1 MTRSAS
7 TVSADQD
14 CINLQND
21 KFDDFARFLVKSAQ
35 HFREQG
41 FHVNYIS
48 PNNEPNGQWHTNSFQ
63 EGSFATKADL
73 YRMVEELDKSNQRSS
88 KSTQKILIPEVGD
101 MKYLFKL
108 INN

>member
-1 MTRSAS
+1 MKAARERGMNNFLFFTNSAPYFMTRSAS
-7 TVSADQD
+7 TVSTDQD

-48 PNNEPNGQWHTNSFQ
+48 PNNEPNGNGMPIPSK
-63 EGSFATKADL
+63 KAAL
-73 YRMVEELDKSNQRSS
+73 PPKP
-88 KSTQKILIPEVGD
+88 T
-101 MKYLFKL
+101 FTAW
-108 INN
+108 